1 MIKKNRLIPKVYR
14 YVIKE
19 ILKPFL
25 FTLFLLFIIILMYT
39 SYDYLQKAATGLIS
53 KSVLLPIIFLKNLV
67 ALEVLIPLSFF
78 LSATTVLSRMDD
90 NGEITVLLTSGF
102 NPKKIFKP
110 VLMLT
115 IALVIFSGLLSFFIR
130 PWSYKNISI
139 LEYNTKYTFDITKIN
154 PGHFVALEDKRVIY
168 TGGKSKSNVLENV
181 FIQTKDEDTLEIIY
195 AKKASIENKNR
206 NLLFLEDGTI
216 YMYNLVSKK
225 ETYSK
230 FKNGYVNLSQDS
242 EFEYKTKALSTLT
255 LLNSKDIE
263 NLVELQWRI
272 TVPIMTLFFGLLS
285 IALSRSSP
293 RIKRRSQKLIIAILL
308 YALYYNLVYIVRK
321 WITGGLFPLYP
332 GTFLLTGMLFVI
344 YLFIKIKNKREYLY

>member
-1 MIKKNRLIPKVYR
+1 MIKKKRIIPKIYK
-14 YVIKE
+14 YVISE
-19 ILKPFL
+19 ILKPFI

-39 SYDYLQKAATGLIS
+39 SYDYLQKAATGLLS

-78 LSATTVLSRMDD
+78 LAATTVLSKMDD

-102 NPKKIFKP
+102 NTKKIFRP
-110 VLMLT
+110 VLILT
-115 IALVIFSGLLSFFIR
+115 IILAVVSGLLSIFVR
-130 PWSYKNISI
+130 PWSYKNIYI

-168 TGGKSKSNVLENV
+168 ADGKSKLNVLEDV

-195 AKKASIENKNR
+195 AKKASMKEGSTNT
-206 NLLFLEDGTI
+206 LFLEDGTL
-216 YMYNLVSKK
+216 YMYNFINKK

-230 FKNGYVNLSQDS
+230 FKNGYINLSQDG
-242 EFEYKTKALSTLT
+242 EFEYKTKSLSTMS

-263 NLVELQWRI
+263 SLVELQWRV
-272 TVPIMTLFFGLLS
+272 TVPIMTLFFGLLA
-285 IALSRSSP
+285 IVLSRSSP

-308 YALYYNLVYIVRK
+308 YAVYYNLVYIVRK

-344 YLFIKIKNKREYLY
+344 YVFIKIKNKKEYLY